1 MYFNEHF
8 YYIIW
13 CWTSPRY
20 RASKGLWALLY
31 IQSCTFKDFCLVT
44 VSNVSNNDVNRG
56 FCFLIDDLQAIMLM
70 RLVPTNIGFS
80 LLVLLL
86 TALWLPESK
95 IQYRINRIQF
105 YFECCDYG
113 TFSWSI
119 ADKKK
124 EIIVIDL
131 CRRK

>member
-1 MYFNEHF
+1 MCISLNIFTILYGAELPQDVEHLKDF
-8 YYIIW
+8 EF
-13 CWTSPRY
+13 CSTF
-20 RASKGLWALLY
+20 KVAL
-31 IQSCTFKDFCLVT
+31 KDFCLVT